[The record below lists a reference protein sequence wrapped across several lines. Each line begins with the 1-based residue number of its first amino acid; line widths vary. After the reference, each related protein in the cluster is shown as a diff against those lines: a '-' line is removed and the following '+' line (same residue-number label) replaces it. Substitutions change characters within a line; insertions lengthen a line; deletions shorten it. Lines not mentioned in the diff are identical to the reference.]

1 MDKVKLYA
9 QERLDL
15 DDARALQTL
24 VYDYVQEAI
33 GGLLGHI
40 RGALSVPSITQTEN
54 GGAPYIELSAFQFV
68 TSRPVFASSRAV
80 TTPSAGTAYHQH
92 KSIVVSYDPNEE
104 TSTQISIDTARAYY
118 QDYVGAYLW
127 ARPLYRDSD
136 TATRVQWSVAQ
147 ASEVQFSDE
156 TREAQRVEFVVQTSE
171 PAYATG
177 EAKWAAIAE
186 LIAWSDGDNPDS
198 LASWQFLSAFEHEDT
213 RAWATATL
221 GSGDLERNDQTLDNL
236 VTTLAAYPMNQQN
249 QSFRGFGLADQ
260 VAFLRFKVAQMQ
272 GHGAFDPSNTTSAV
286 NWYAQSQLS
295 LHGAYANLQTLNN
308 QRTTGHVCIASGF
321 IRASLIQGQEVSYVF
336 NANQANKINAVR
348 PSPTRSNRVCIELDA
363 ALLLQNWRVLH
374 VSVSQLYNPK
384 DNGDGTFD
392 YNRVNFQV
400 DTSIGSELNDDTYY
414 RLDDYSTTG
423 GRGINLELLALEQSN
438 EEAVDLTY
446 NATNHADLIGT
457 ETGNTQLVDFTIA
470 VFAVH
475 DDQF

>member
-33 GGLLGHI
+33 GGLFGHI
-40 RGALSVPSITQTEN
+40 RGALSIPSITQTEN
-54 GGAPYIELSAFQFV
+54 GGAPYVELSAFQFV
-68 TSRPVFASSRAV
+68 TSRPVDASSRAV

-92 KSIVVSYDPNEE
+92 KSIVVSYDPAEE

-127 ARPLYRDSD
+127 ARPVYRDSD

-156 TREAQRVEFVVQTSE
+156 TREAQRVEFVVQTNE
-171 PAYATG
+171 PTYATG

-186 LIAWSDGDNPDS
+186 ITAWSNGDNTDS

-213 RAWATATL
+213 RKWASTTL
-221 GSGDLERNDQTLDNL
+221 GSGDLTRGDQTLDNL
-236 VTTLAAYPMNQQN
+236 VTTLVAYPMTQQN
-249 QSFRGFGLADQ
+249 QSFRGFGVADQ
-260 VAFLRFKVAQMQ
+260 LAFLRYKVAQMQ
-272 GHGAFDPSNTTSAV
+272 GHGAFDPTNTTTAV
-286 NWYAQSQLS
+286 DWYAQAQLS
-295 LHGAYANLQTLNN
+295 LNGAYADLQTINT
-308 QRTTGHVCIASGF
+308 QRTTNHVCIASGL
-321 IRASLIQGQEVSYVF
+321 IRASVVQGQEISYII
-336 NANQANKINAVR
+336 NANQVNKISAVR
-348 PSPTRSNRVCIELDA
+348 PSPTRSNRVCIELDST
-363 ALLLQNWRVLH
+363 LLSQSWRVLH
-374 VSVSQLYNPK
+374 VSVTQQYNPVVHNSSTY
-384 DNGDGTFD
+384 DF
-392 YNRVNFQV
+392 NRVHFQV
-400 DTSIGSELNDDTYY
+400 DTSIGTNLSNSANYQ
-414 RLDDYSTTG
+414 LDDYSTTS
-423 GRGINLELLALEQSN
+423 GRGINLEILALEQSS

-446 NATNHADLIGT
+446 NSTNHADVVNTESGNAQLI
-457 ETGNTQLVDFTIA
+457 DFTIA